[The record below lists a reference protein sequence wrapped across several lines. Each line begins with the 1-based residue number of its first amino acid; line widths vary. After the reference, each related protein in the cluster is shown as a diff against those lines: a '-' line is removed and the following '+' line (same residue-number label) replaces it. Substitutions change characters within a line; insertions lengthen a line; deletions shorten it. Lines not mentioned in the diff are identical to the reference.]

1 MVPAHEESGN
11 QSHPRAASAPT
22 PTTSLNWEIVV
33 ERVINE
39 HPNVGSFLEKGSVM
53 TMTAEKVILG
63 YPKKDSIARW
73 RTDKPETR
81 ALIAQVCESLTGRPI
96 HIQVVEFKDGQ
107 EHPPSLAE
115 IRTKKKLEDDQ
126 DLLENVKAHPL
137 IKQATELFGGNV
149 ISVQRVQK
157 QQEEAS

>member
-1 MVPAHEESGN
+1 
-11 QSHPRAASAPT
+11 
-22 PTTSLNWEIVV
+22 
-33 ERVINE
+33 
-39 HPNVGSFLEKGSVM
+39 
-53 TMTAEKVILG
+53 MTAEKVVLG

-81 ALIAQVCESLTGRPI
+81 ALIAQVCESLTGRTI

-149 ISVQRVQK
+149 VSVQRIQN

>member
-1 MVPAHEESGN
+1 MVN
-11 QSHPRAASAPT
+11 DY
-22 PTTSLNWEIVV
+22 
-33 ERVINE
+33 
-39 HPNVGSFLEKGSVM
+39 PNVGSFLEKGCVV
-53 TMTAEKVILG
+53 TLTHEKIVLG

-96 HIQVVEFKDGQ
+96 HIQIIEFKDGQ

-115 IRTKKKLEDDQ
+115 IRTKKKLEDDE

-149 ISVQRVQK
+149 VSVQRVQH
-157 QQEEAS
+157 QQEEVH